1 MSKICD
7 VKNMYGQ
14 DFNIVTTNAPSNII
28 KDSSELLS
36 NTLLISS
43 PDDNEGNDNNM
54 PSLFVTDYN
63 AKPLQ
68 LTYPFYIGNGLSCA
82 DSGYLFINIDNET
95 IKSEN
100 DSGKLIIDTSYLTSA
115 SSNNKGVVKVND
127 TISFNR
133 NLNAKYPDKS
143 INVNSFNDKSFISI
157 DNTGVIYVNDNLLN
171 LINNIVDIRVKQ
183 KINYLKV
190 LMNVNLK
197 MWIEIIQI
205 DDETVNSKNHTY
217 NVGTTNKVEL
227 NNNKMTKLLFNLHY
241 LSFNN
246 ESETITI
253 KDESDKMFN
262 YEFLNDNKTSVM
274 NVPDNDELYEHILS
288 NIVFT
293 FCPNYFIVNN
303 NSYDQE
309 YRIIFNINEDNQ
321 SAITFIQ
328 NKFKFIDNE
337 GNRNFDIVITGHD
350 NSPDSIFIDKA
361 LDLENLT
368 TYSIIK
374 NQITNNGIFNDIV
387 FNGNDNVVKYTFES
401 FIYNI
406 YDDNHYLLY
415 TEDINFAS
423 ETGQTIPLTNTIIN
437 DGVAYSSNLFKFLDE
452 ILQKNGTTYITD
464 PNRDQNK
471 IYYLIKD
478 SSNSSITLD
487 NIGTVSINNF
497 IETFTKIVIE
507 NGEER
512 EVIDYQQIYI
522 MSKLSIRNSKNQLM
536 GEYTVKTPLKLN
548 LEKN

>member
-28 KDSSELLS
+28 KNSSEELLS

-43 PDDNEGNDNNM
+43 PNDDNGNDNNM

-63 AKPLQ
+63 ATPLQ

-95 IKSEN
+95 IKTEK

-133 NLNAKYPDKS
+133 NLNGKYPDKS

-171 LINNIVDIRVKQ
+171 LINSIVDIRVKQ

-197 MWIEIIQI
+197 MWIEVIEI
-205 DDETVNSKNHTY
+205 DDVPVNSKNYTY
-217 NVGTTNKVEL
+217 NVGTTNNVDID
-227 NNNKMTKLLFNLHY
+227 NSKMTKLLFNLHY
-241 LSFNN
+241 LSFDN
-246 ESETITI
+246 ESDTVTIE
-253 KDESDKMFN
+253 DESGKMFN
-262 YEFLNDNKTSVM
+262 YEFLNDNKTTVM

-303 NSYDQE
+303 SSYDQE

-321 SAITFIQ
+321 SAITFTQ

-337 GNRNFDIVITGHD
+337 GSRNFDIVITGH
-350 NSPDSIFIDKA
+350 NESPESIFVDNA
-361 LDLENLT
+361 LTDDS
-368 TYSIIK
+368 YAI
-374 NQITNNGIFNDIV
+374 ITNEIRNNNIFKDII
-387 FNGNDNVVKYTFES
+387 FNGNDYVINYKFES
-401 FIYNI
+401 FIYNM
-406 YDDNHYLLY
+406 YDNRHYLLHD
-415 TEDINFAS
+415 EDINFATDS
-423 ETGQTIPLTNTIIN
+423 SQFIKLTNTII
-437 DGVAYSSNLFKFLDE
+437 DGDHYEQSNLYKFLDA
-452 ILQKNGTTYITD
+452 ILQKNGDNTYVTVPDDNNPNVIRYKIKEENSIITF
-464 PNRDQNK
+464 
-471 IYYLIKD
+471 D
-478 SSNSSITLD
+478 SIGNS
-487 NIGTVSINNF
+487 IGTVPINNF
-497 IETFTKIVIE
+497 VETFKNDQNEIE
-507 NGEER
+507 
-512 EVIDYQQIYI
+512 YQQIYI
-522 MSKLSIRNSKNQLM
+522 MSKLSVTNYSKRQLM
-536 GEYTVKTPLKLN
+536 GEYTIKTPLKLN
-548 LEKN
+548 LVKN